1 VAGEVF
7 EGHEGQSLDA
17 FLEQEIGTGEDA
29 GSLGTSL
36 RKHFLLSPQPMTI
49 FQTIAI
55 LLTFAAFAAY
65 CNHRFLHLPRTIG
78 LMAIA
83 LALSLVFMALGY
95 FGIIN
100 LTETSQ
106 FVQRINFSETLLH
119 GMLAFLL
126 FAGALHVDL
135 GDLRSQALPVI
146 VLSTLGVGLA
156 TLSCG
161 ALFWLVAHWLGTDLP
176 LVYALLF
183 GALISPTDP
192 IAVLGILRKAGAP
205 KSLETKITGESLFND
220 GVGVVVF
227 LTILGVAVGNQQPDA
242 GHIAGFLI
250 TEAIGG
256 GLLGVILGWM
266 FYRLLKSVDVYQVEI
281 LLTLALA
288 AGGYSLAEALH
299 VSAPIAIVAA
309 GLFIGNHG
317 RTFGMSDTTREHLDA
332 FWELVDEILNA
343 ILFFVIGLEFLAI
356 RLEGRFVLI
365 ALFAIIIVLVSRFL
379 SVGLL
384 VASMRLK
391 RTFSRG
397 VVEILTWSG
406 LRGGISIALA
416 LSLPPFPERQLILT
430 STYVVV
436 AFSILVQGPTVG
448 KVIAAR
454 TRSLEPPRS
463 P

>member
-1 VAGEVF
+1 M
-7 EGHEGQSLDA
+7 S
-17 FLEQEIGTGEDA
+17 
-29 GSLGTSL
+29 
-36 RKHFLLSPQPMTI
+36 I

-83 LALSLVFMALGY
+83 LSLSLVFIALGY
-95 FGIIN
+95 FGILN
-100 LTETSQ
+100 LTEASQ
-106 FVQRINFSETLLH
+106 FVQKIDFSETLLH

-135 GDLRSQALPVI
+135 GDLKSQALPVI
-146 VLSTLGVGLA
+146 VLSTLGVVLA
-156 TLSCG
+156 TLICG
-161 ALFWLVAHWLGTDLP
+161 ALFWTVARWLGTDLP
-176 LVYALLF
+176 FMYALLF

-192 IAVLGILRKAGAP
+192 IAVLGILKKAGAP

-227 LTILGVAVGNQQPDA
+227 LTILGVAFANQELDA
-242 GHIAGFLI
+242 VHITVFLV
-250 TEAIGG
+250 TEAVGG
-256 GLLGVILGWM
+256 AVLGGILGWI

-288 AGGYSLAEALH
+288 AGGYSLAEAVH
-299 VSAPIAIVAA
+299 VSAPIAIVIA

-317 RTFGMSDTTREHLDA
+317 RTFGMSDTTREHLDG

-343 ILFFVIGLEFLAI
+343 VLFFVIGLEFLAI
-356 RLEGRFVLI
+356 RLEGPYVLI
-365 ALFAIIIVLVSRFL
+365 AFFAIVIVLISRFL

-384 VASMRLK
+384 VASMKLK

-416 LSLPPFPERQLILT
+416 LSLPPFHERQLILT
-430 STYVVV
+430 ATYIVV
-436 AFSILVQGPTVG
+436 AFSILIQGPTVG
-448 KVIAAR
+448 RVIAAR
-454 TRSLEPPRS
+454 TRSLTPSKS